1 MAEIRRAFFIGR
13 FQPCHL
19 GHMEVLRK
27 ILKEVD
33 ELIVGVGSAQ
43 ESHTIENPFTAG
55 ERILMVSRALDELTE
70 EMLKNG
76 EIEKPVKL
84 YIIPLEDIYRNSLW
98 VSHVKSMVP
107 PFSVVYSN
115 NPLVIRLFREAG
127 IEVRSTKLYRRLE
140 YQGTEIRRRMI
151 EGENWKDFVPGCVAE
166 VIEEVGGVER
176 IREIAS
182 KDVKDL

>member
-1 MAEIRRAFFIGR
+1 MAEVRRAFFIGR
-13 FQPCHL
+13 FQPFHL

-27 ILKEVD
+27 ILKEVE

-55 ERILMVSRALDELTE
+55 ERILMVSRALDELIE

-76 EIEKPVKL
+76 EI
-84 YIIPLEDIYRNSLW
+84 
-98 VSHVKSMVP
+98 
-107 PFSVVYSN
+107 
-115 NPLVIRLFREAG
+115 LFKEAG
-127 IEVRSTKLYRRLE
+127 IEVRSTKLYRRFE
-140 YQGTEIRRRMI
+140 YQGTEIRRRMMN
-151 EGENWKDFVPGCVAE
+151 GENWKDFVPECVAE

-182 KDVKDL
+182 KDVKDA